1 MKLIIGVLIGAYV
14 IFNWGDI
21 REYMDSKVSSIPNS
35 TQDEVQSSESG
46 DGDMQADVK
55 ITNDDES
62 AGKKDDGWSDFR

>member
-35 TQDEVQSSESG
+35 TQDEIQVSD
-46 DGDMQADVK
+46 DGDMNADVK
-55 ITNDDES
+55 ITNDDET
-62 AGKKDDGWSDFR
+62 AEKKDDGWSDFR

>member
-1 MKLIIGVLIGAYV
+1 MKLIIGVLIGAYI

-35 TQDEVQSSESG
+35 TKDEVQSSDSG

-55 ITNDDES
+55 ITNGDES